1 MSNSPA
7 NSGWGIANGKTLLPL
22 FAIRHSLLAHF
33 LVPAT
38 HGARGLN
45 LPFIH
50 PEGWR
55 SEDGARVQRHPQRAV
70 TRHARRLRGALSSP
84 SGGTRASRRSTVAI
98 FGRGPC
104 FHLRH
109 FLRIRAASSSRPGR
123 SAWRTGSRTSR
134 GFGYEPSPR
143 DATPRSAN
151 GTVSGDAPR

>member
-50 PEGWR
+50 PRGGGAPKTALGCSGTR
-55 SEDGARVQRHPQRAV
+55 SVPKRVQDARERAFA
-70 TRHARRLRGALSSP
+70 RHARRLRGALSSP

-98 FGRGPC
+98 LGRGSC

-109 FLRIRAASSSRPGR
+109 FLRIRAASSSRPSR

-134 GFGYEPSPR
+134 GFGYEPQPR
-143 DATPRSAN
+143 D
-151 GTVSGDAPR
+151 